1 MPRLA
6 DRSWLRAPP
15 KNNLKIRADL
25 PLNMTGDTV
34 RVRSH
39 QLLGSGMEMS
49 LATVHVLVKTE
60 SSVLSDS
67 PKVDMLLVQ
76 REGRTWNDAQRA
88 RLPDGVRDSAAANIL
103 VEFKYTESVT
113 EDGLLQAAA
122 YDLFY
127 RRAQRLAK
135 EQALPVVLSA
145 KTPQKSRLAKWGYE
159 EWQRGVYRS
168 SMPILRRVMLLAL
181 NRLPPRSNNAYVKLF
196 ASREQEREAA
206 FASLDKS
213 VLADSVDMHAYVLGL
228 RQTLNVKGEL
238 DMAEVLTPE
247 KVLEYGKKIRQLI
260 FETGTREERLAGLSP
275 DEVMPMFSP
284 EERLAGLNAE
294 ERQIL
299 LRLLQEETNT
309 DAKGEAGRNGD
320 AA

>member
-1 MPRLA
+1 
-6 DRSWLRAPP
+6 
-15 KNNLKIRADL
+15 
-25 PLNMTGDTV
+25 MTGDTV

-39 QLLGSGMEMS
+39 QLLGSGMEMN

-181 NRLPPRSNNAYVKLF
+181 NRLPARSNNAYVKLF

-247 KVLEYGKKIRQLI
+247 KVLEYGKKIRQFI

-275 DEVMPMFSP
+275 DD
-284 EERLAGLNAE
+284 RLAG
-294 ERQIL
+294 
-299 LRLLQEETNT
+299 
-309 DAKGEAGRNGD
+309 
-320 AA
+320 

>member
-1 MPRLA
+1 
-6 DRSWLRAPP
+6 
-15 KNNLKIRADL
+15 
-25 PLNMTGDTV
+25 MTGDTV

-39 QLLGSGMEMS
+39 HLLGSGMEMS

-168 SMPILRRVMLLAL
+168 NMPILRRVMLLAL

-228 RQTLNVKGEL
+228 RQALNVKGEL

-299 LRLLQEETNT
+299 LRLLQEETNA